1 MFQSRRYITGTNII
15 NVCHQFSWLSGLNS
29 AKGTSIKDRRLIPS
43 SLYAVFY
50 YPDPPPQSS
59 PTAPKNYKERFSN
72 FRPGNLCEHF
82 YVCKRLKM
90 HRYEKLDSY
99 IVLSRFAFKKTKAK
113 VQNYIF
119 TLISTCFSDGQC
131 VICGRFP

>member
-1 MFQSRRYITGTNII
+1 MSVINSVGYQVSIQQRAHPLKTEDSFHLHYMLSFII
-15 NVCHQFSWLSGLNS
+15 
-29 AKGTSIKDRRLIPS
+29 
-43 SLYAVFY
+43 
-50 YPDPPPQSS
+50 PPPTPHPQSS

-99 IVLSRFAFKKTKAK
+99 IVLSRSAFKKTNAK